1 MSEAALI
8 AIRIAKIVCVAAVTF
23 YVALV
28 AFDNVLDYG
37 TNFVFVTHVLNM
49 DQVFPDNT
57 QRWRALTSPAVHRA
71 SYALIIATEYAVAA
85 LGALGAGA
93 MARNVRA
100 NAKSFQRAKTFAI
113 LGLALGFLLYEGGFI
128 AVGGEWFGMWEA
140 QTFNGVESAFRIALT
155 MLAVLIFVSMKD
167 DELA

>member
-1 MSEAALI
+1 ML
-8 AIRIAKIVCVAAVTF
+8 AIRIAKIACVAAVTF

-57 QRWRALTSPAVHRA
+57 LRWRALTSPSIHHA

-85 LGALGAGA
+85 LGALGVGA
-93 MARNVRA
+93 MVRKVRA
-100 NAKSFQRAKTFAI
+100 DATSFQRAKTFSI

-140 QTFNGVESAFRIALT
+140 QTFNGVDSAFRVALT

-167 DELA
+167 EELT